1 MTDILLKHYRVP
13 RVRGTRMVFQNPS
26 VICHLSHQ
34 EGPVFYDKMLKRY
47 RNSRNNSRNWELIY
61 IFANKFSITMQ
72 IIFDDKDLEEL
83 ITTGRN
89 SKYKKYTRNSKFMR
103 ALATAYN
110 YLRLSERASDLRS
123 ISFLHYE
130 QLSGTNGLS
139 SIRVVNG
146 MVERIIF
153 REFNGGIRITV
164 LSLDDTHYGNKK

>member
-1 MTDILLKHYRVP
+1 
-13 RVRGTRMVFQNPS
+13 
-26 VICHLSHQ
+26 
-34 EGPVFYDKMLKRY
+34 
-47 RNSRNNSRNWELIY
+47 
-61 IFANKFSITMQ
+61 
-72 IIFDDKDLEEL
+72 
-83 ITTGRN
+83 
-89 SKYKKYTRNSKFMR
+89 MR

-153 REFNGGIRITV
+153 HEFISITV

>member
-1 MTDILLKHYRVP
+1 MEI
-13 RVRGTRMVFQNPS
+13 VF
-26 VICHLSHQ
+26 
-34 EGPVFYDKMLKRY
+34 ED
-47 RNSRNNSRNWELIY
+47 
-61 IFANKFSITMQ
+61 T
-72 IIFDDKDLEEL
+72 DLEEL

-89 SKYKKYTRNSKFMR
+89 SKYKKYTRNAKFMK

-110 YLRLSERASDLRS
+110 YLRMVDVASNLRA

-130 QLSGTNGLS
+130 QLAGTNGLS

-153 REFNGGIRITV
+153 REFDGGINITV